1 MRPKILVDI
10 YEISRTADN
19 VIAAVADE
27 YDKVILVSSEAHN
40 LIGPLNRLETYI
52 RTTAHP
58 KSLIRKQFS
67 QDESNKAV
75 AYFLYLAK
83 TGDVTID
90 ISGGEA
96 FLVLAATMASKQTPN
111 IR

>member
-52 RTTAHP
+52 RTTNEE
-58 KSLIRKQFS
+58 IGR
-67 QDESNKAV
+67 
-75 AYFLYLAK
+75 
-83 TGDVTID
+83 
-90 ISGGEA
+90 
-96 FLVLAATMASKQTPN
+96 ASC
-111 IR
+111 RERV